1 MENCST
7 AMGSFFFNCN
17 RFFVFFNIFPRSPIC
32 LKIPKCQEAALMMSN
47 EGAPATSNLDGERKR
62 REKTGIQR
70 EEIGVVEGRK
80 KRSAK
85 RVQFQSENKF

>member
-1 MENCST
+1 M
-7 AMGSFFFNCN
+7 
-17 RFFVFFNIFPRSPIC
+17 
-32 LKIPKCQEAALMMSN
+32 KIPKRQEAAVMMSN
-47 EGAPATSNLDGERKR
+47 EGAPATSNLDGKRKM

>member
-1 MENCST
+1 
-7 AMGSFFFNCN
+7 
-17 RFFVFFNIFPRSPIC
+17 
-32 LKIPKCQEAALMMSN
+32 MMSN
-47 EGAPATSNLDGERKR
+47 EGAPATSNLDGKRKM
-62 REKTGIQR
+62 REKTEIQR

>member
-7 AMGSFFFNCN
+7 AMRSFLNYN
-17 RFFVFFNIFPRSPIC
+17 RFFVFFNNFPRSPIC
-32 LKIPKCQEAALMMSN
+32 LKIPKRQEAAVMMSN
-47 EGAPATSNLDGERKR
+47 EGAPATSNLEGKRKM

>member
-1 MENCST
+1 
-7 AMGSFFFNCN
+7 
-17 RFFVFFNIFPRSPIC
+17 
-32 LKIPKCQEAALMMSN
+32 MMSN
-47 EGAPATSNLDGERKR
+47 EGAPATSNLDGKRKM
-62 REKTGIQR
+62 REKSGIQR

>member
-1 MENCST
+1 MR
-7 AMGSFFFNCN
+7 SFLNYN
-17 RFFVFFNIFPRSPIC
+17 RFFVFFNNFPRSPIC
-32 LKIPKCQEAALMMSN
+32 LKIPKRQEAALMMSN
-47 EGAPATSNLDGERKR
+47 EGAPATSNLDGKRKM

-70 EEIGVVEGRK
+70 EQIGVVEGRK